1 MFNGYADTSMC
12 LPYVRQKAEN
22 KANVIISATPNL
34 IGIVDKDLC
43 IVEFNPAAQNF
54 FQVSNDEAR
63 GVPVIMYL
71 DEDKFQQVRD
81 TRKNIIRDKIELY
94 DYDGVLEQNIIWLEE
109 NQIYIWIANNIT
121 KEEKKEKEL
130 QKMKINSINMA
141 QDVINKQ
148 MMVAQEIASL
158 LGETTAETKVTLTKL
173 KKLIEEEGQR

>member
-1 MFNGYADTSMC
+1 
-12 LPYVRQKAEN
+12 
-22 KANVIISATPNL
+22 
-34 IGIVDKDLC
+34 
-43 IVEFNPAAQNF
+43 
-54 FQVSNDEAR
+54 
-63 GVPVIMYL
+63 MYL